1 RLVVVVSHDLES
13 AEKFADYII
22 RIKDGEV
29 NEKTGLTTEVC
40 EKNSSFQVE
49 KNHGLKITDVI
60 KSAMTNMK
68 FIWVRTLLNFIICF
82 LGLTIFFVANVIAT
96 VDAPSRLVN
105 GLYENHISSGE
116 IRKKSD
122 SLTHYGFFSSI
133 DEANEICDANPEL
146 EFFKINLDSIGDFGI
161 GCHGIAEISH
171 KTVERQ
177 KLIYGEM
184 TSDLNDYFITRSLA
198 ESLLEEL
205 QSKWSWDPSIAW
217 WKPPIVLTENIECLI
232 GYEVTLHDKV
242 FTLRGI
248 VEDSNLPNYYV
259 YFNDGFFNS
268 IPDVYEKGYC
278 YYMYFIMSG
287 NFKADYKFFREY
299 HGDMTYHQTN
309 SKYVIRTAISDD
321 FYRTMATYISMTDWL
336 YGISVVQMLF
346 VILICFNIISLL
358 IRKNQKEN
366 GILRA
371 LGYSN
376 FDIFKIYLLQM
387 SIPFIFL
394 IPLVSTSGYFIVT
407 AINEHLLKKLSVSF
421 GMFSIGVMNI
431 VWLLLLCVGIVV
443 ISTILPMIKLFK
455 AQPINIIKAD

>member
-29 NEKTGLTTEVC
+29 VEKTGLATETC
-40 EKNSSFQVE
+40 ENNRSFQVE
-49 KNHGLKITDVI
+49 KNHGLKIADVI

-105 GLYENHISSGE
+105 GLYENHISGGE

-122 SLTHYGFFSSI
+122 SLTHYGLFSTI
-133 DEANEICDANPEL
+133 DEANEIIDANPEL
-146 EFFKINLDSIGDFGI
+146 EFFKINRDLGGI
-161 GCHGIAEISH
+161 FRGGCDGIAEIPH
-171 KTVERQ
+171 KTAQRQ
-177 KLIYGEM
+177 KFICGEM
-184 TSDLNDYFITRSLA
+184 TSDLNDYLVTKSYAEKLLTDIPPWYPDTAFTDI
-198 ESLLEEL
+198 ESL
-205 QSKWSWDPSIAW
+205 
-217 WKPPIVLTENIECLI
+217 I
-232 GYEVTLHDKV
+232 GFEVILYDKV

-248 VEDSNLPNYYV
+248 VEDSNLPDNYV
-259 YFNDGFFNS
+259 YFNEGFLNS
-268 IPDVYEKGYC
+268 IPDVYEKAHIKGYC
-278 YYMYFIMSG
+278 AYMYFIMSG
-287 NFKADYKFFREY
+287 NFKADYKFFKEY
-299 HGDMTYHQTN
+299 HGDYLYHLSN

-358 IRKNQKEN
+358 IRKNQKEK

-371 LGYSN
+371 LGYRN
-376 FDIFKIYLLQM
+376 FD
-387 SIPFIFL
+387 
-394 IPLVSTSGYFIVT
+394 
-407 AINEHLLKKLSVSF
+407 
-421 GMFSIGVMNI
+421 
-431 VWLLLLCVGIVV
+431 
-443 ISTILPMIKLFK
+443 
-455 AQPINIIKAD
+455 